1 MQRIRMIQKEN
12 YRKTEKK
19 NNWGDNKNNLF
30 HDIIYSLRGLCVLN
44 EQLKPEEIST
54 EVKLELLKICNDV
67 MNNIWTPKELIKDLE
82 KLVSQ
87 ISLSV

>member
-1 MQRIRMIQKEN
+1 M
-12 YRKTEKK
+12 
-19 NNWGDNKNNLF
+19 
-30 HDIIYSLRGLCVLN
+30 N
-44 EQLKPEEIST
+44 EQLKPEEISI

-67 MNNIWTPKELIKDLE
+67 MNNIVTPNELIKDLE